1 MQILN
6 RPQGLLIFNAG
17 NGDAKLHTS
26 RPRNGL
32 NTSHSF
38 PQFAGSVHEEA
49 YSRARAISSSPVNL
63 TSIAPGGDGP
73 PQETVRESRM
83 RHYAHSAGRLDV
95 VTSSERGGIKV
106 ESHPSPFSL
115 VSGNNNTSSTRTMLH
130 PPRLVPIRVVNG
142 SKNVEFEPFE
152 RSGFLHASL
161 RSGDAFEGGGVRELY
176 SRSGHIMNASPN
188 NTSPTFSFSSSRSS
202 SPTASSRSSPVRLRE
217 SFFSQDGG
225 EGGRVVHE
233 VFAETMFSNR
243 LSLSSEQM
251 IKIEA
256 ISRIFSPYL
265 FGDKVGAFCHFNDEP
280 NIDLSIRV
288 WTLSSQ
294 VFSEATS
301 VPGVTSLQPLEFDAY
316 ARDIARSICALVNGT
331 FHSLSRLSVQSNL
344 QNASAKG
351 AQLGLWTSSKVESR
365 FHSAVH
371 SAEFELK
378 TMLNTSRS
386 ALEKSTHMDRL
397 EEEKEREERVYRATA
412 SPILFSNSIF
422 ENPLEPKGTVVGLR
436 FDPLKK
442 EVPPS
447 IRLSATLSFQRGEDS
462 YKSPSPTFRQ
472 HPQSSG
478 FSASKPVDLSHVT
491 ASLASTLDSIL
502 SGPSSSPLSLPP
514 CVLATQEK
522 GTVPRTTILGTKTS
536 PRLMVLSET
545 GKWIPGQRMRS
556 SIHPQGGQEG
566 NKKLF
571 NDSTTSSLNSLTFR
585 EKPSGGPSGG
595 SPASLKIMNA
605 SMRETL
611 APPGT
616 LSPSFRE
623 TVHSLSSSLSASK
636 RPEVKHVLM
645 NLASSSLERVLM

>member
-1 MQILN
+1 
-6 RPQGLLIFNAG
+6 
-17 NGDAKLHTS
+17 
-26 RPRNGL
+26 
-32 NTSHSF
+32 
-38 PQFAGSVHEEA
+38 
-49 YSRARAISSSPVNL
+49 
-63 TSIAPGGDGP
+63 
-73 PQETVRESRM
+73 
-83 RHYAHSAGRLDV
+83 
-95 VTSSERGGIKV
+95 
-106 ESHPSPFSL
+106 
-115 VSGNNNTSSTRTMLH
+115 
-130 PPRLVPIRVVNG
+130 
-142 SKNVEFEPFE
+142 
-152 RSGFLHASL
+152 
-161 RSGDAFEGGGVRELY
+161 
-176 SRSGHIMNASPN
+176 
-188 NTSPTFSFSSSRSS
+188 
-202 SPTASSRSSPVRLRE
+202 
-217 SFFSQDGG
+217 
-225 EGGRVVHE
+225 
-233 VFAETMFSNR
+233 MFSNR

-301 VPGVTSLQPLEFDAY
+301 IPGVSSLQPLEFDAY

-344 QNASAKG
+344 QNTSARG

-378 TMLNTSRS
+378 TMLNSSRS
-386 ALEKSTHMDRL
+386 ALEKSTHMARL
-397 EEEKEREERVYRATA
+397 EEEKEREEKIYRATA

-422 ENPLEPKGTVVGLR
+422 ENPREGTVVGLR

-447 IRLSATLSFQRGEDS
+447 IRLSATSSFQRGEDS
-462 YKSPSPTFRQ
+462 YKSPSPIFRQ
-472 HPQSSG
+472 HAHSNG
-478 FSASKPVDLSHVT
+478 FTASKPVDLSHVT

-502 SGPSSSPLSLPP
+502 SGPSSSPISLPP

-522 GTVPRTTILGTKTS
+522 GTVPRTTILGAKTS

-556 SIHPQGGQEG
+556 SIQPQGQEG
-566 NKKLF
+566 TKLF
-571 NDSTTSSLNSLTFR
+571 NDSTTSSFNSLPFGGETR
-585 EKPSGGPSGG
+585 AGGPSGG
-595 SPASLKIMNA
+595 SPANGKSSHLKIMNA

-645 NLASSSLERVLM
+645 NLASSGLERVLM